1 MSHVLSH
8 NARPDV
14 MRIDRD
20 LQVREELYKVLEEKP
35 QFVLVEVTRERAV
48 LDLEVI
54 DLFVCG

>member
-1 MSHVLSH
+1 
-8 NARPDV
+8 